1 MTTENDPELFQ
12 DQSELAGKYP
22 DNTTIVYMDKNGNYK
37 VVYGLKLDQIS
48 KGDLKVLINAHGE
61 SREIEN
67 RSIEVSPFSLNA

>member
-1 MTTENDPELFQ
+1 LQVPRTIHAS

-48 KGDLKVLINAHGE
+48 KGDLKVLINYLLYFW
-61 SREIEN
+61 IEHMKTCK
-67 RSIEVSPFSLNA
+67 